1 MGDAK
6 SLRVVAEHIICHRD
20 FFFFFFFV
28 VAVIN
33 IGNIK
38 LLMLSA
44 FVFGQAHKVS

>member
-20 FFFFFFFV
+20 FFFFFFV

-38 LLMLSA
+38 LFMLSA

>member
-6 SLRVVAEHIICHRD
+6 SLRVVAERILCHRD
-20 FFFFFFFV
+20 FFFFV

-38 LLMLSA
+38 LFMLSA

>member
-6 SLRVVAEHIICHRD
+6 SLRVVAERILCHRD
-20 FFFFFFFV
+20 FFFFFV

-38 LLMLSA
+38 LFMLSA